1 MRKIICFFILL
12 PIFINSC
19 CAFAIN
25 DDFDSL
31 IDSDRLQSA
40 LTADEKE
47 IVGTPEL
54 DGSYDWKKSL
64 SRLYEKIIASLS
76 EKLKSE
82 LGYGVKLVALAMFC
96 AVANCFCTDKSL
108 SGCINIAACCAAALM
123 LAGDTDSIIK
133 QAVDAML
140 QLSDYSKAAIPAIFT
155 AAAATGAV
163 ASSAAKYAA
172 SSLVIDLLI
181 STAVNYIVPLINL
194 YLSISITRS
203 IFDNSILSAF
213 SRFIKWGATTFMTVM
228 TMAFTAYIAF
238 TGLISGSTDML
249 AVKTTRTI
257 ISNSLPVVG
266 KLISDASSVIL
277 AGANIVKNSAGVYSL
292 IAVCA
297 LCASPFISLGIK
309 MLVFKAAASLAD
321 MLPGSKLSG
330 LINDIGTAFGMLLG
344 LVGCCGIMLFI
355 SIISGIRVIT

>member
-1 MRKIICFFILL
+1 MRKIICLFFLIPFFI
-12 PIFINSC
+12 NTGS
-19 CAFAIN
+19 AFALDN
-25 DDFDSL
+25 SFEDL
-31 IDSDRLQSA
+31 ISSDELQSG
-40 LTADEKE
+40 LTANEKE
-47 IVGTPEL
+47 IVGAPKL
-54 DGSYDWKKSL
+54 DGSYDWKNSL
-64 SRLYEKIIASLS
+64 SRLYSRIVAMLS

-82 LGYGVKLVALAMFC
+82 LGYGVKLAALAMFC
-96 AVANCFCTDKSL
+96 AVANCFCTDKKMS
-108 SGCINIAACCAAALM
+108 SCINIAACCAAALM
-123 LAGDTDSIIK
+123 LAGDTDSIIS

-140 QLSDYSKAAIPAIFT
+140 QLSDYSKAAMPAIFM

-172 SSLVIDLLI
+172 SSLVIDVLI
-181 STAVNYIVPLINL
+181 STAVNYIVPLVNL
-194 YLSISITRS
+194 YITISITRS
-203 IFDNSILSAF
+203 IFDNSILAAF
-213 SRFIKWGATTFMTVM
+213 SKFVKWAATTFMTVM

-257 ISNSLPVVG
+257 IANGLPVVG

-292 IAVCA
+292 IAVCT

-309 MLVFKAAASLAD
+309 MLVFKAAASFAD